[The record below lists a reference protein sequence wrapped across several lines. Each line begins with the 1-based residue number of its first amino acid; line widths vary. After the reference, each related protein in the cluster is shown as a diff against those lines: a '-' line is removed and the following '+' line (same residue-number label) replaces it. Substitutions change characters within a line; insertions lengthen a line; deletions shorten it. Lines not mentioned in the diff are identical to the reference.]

1 MSGRSAAAIGR
12 CPKASWRQRV
22 AAVSVVLRIDER
34 NNGQPLA
41 RRAIDTGE
49 DQALVADFLAR
60 VMLLLLSGVWS
71 VRPM

>member
-1 MSGRSAAAIGR
+1 
-12 CPKASWRQRV
+12 
-22 AAVSVVLRIDER
+22 VSVVLRIDER

-60 VMLLLLSGVWS
+60 VMLLLLGGVWS